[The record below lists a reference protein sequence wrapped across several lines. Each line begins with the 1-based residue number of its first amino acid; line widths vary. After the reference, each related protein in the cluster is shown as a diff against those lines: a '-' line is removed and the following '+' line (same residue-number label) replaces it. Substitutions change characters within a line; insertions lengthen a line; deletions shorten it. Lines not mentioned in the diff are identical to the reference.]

1 MDAKREAELTEYFYS
16 LFQGEHWM
24 LKRELFA
31 ATLDMMLMLSEQTDP
46 GDVILDV
53 GAGESKYRPF
63 FPEARYYGVDL
74 AVGEADFGDLE
85 AISDAHWLPF
95 QAGSADTVLLM
106 VVLEHVHDPRKVLS
120 ECRRVLREGGRLV
133 ALFPLTRPEHQQ
145 PYDYYRYTRFGA
157 SHLMAEAGFR
167 VDHLEPSNG
176 ALMTALHYNTTFW
189 LRICRTR
196 YVRTR
201 ILKETLAFIVRQGVL
216 RLLLPLVRFVESHK
230 RHESF
235 PIYYNV
241 IAEAV

>member
-1 MDAKREAELTEYFYS
+1 MEPKREAELTDYFYS
-16 LFQGEHWM
+16 LFQGEHWI

-31 ATLDMMLMLSEQTDP
+31 ATLDMMLLLSEELAP
-46 GDVILDV
+46 GSVILDV

-74 AVGEADFGDLE
+74 AVGEADFGGLD
-85 AISDAHWLPF
+85 AFSDAHWLPF
-95 QAGSADTVLLM
+95 PEACADLVLLM

-120 ECRRVLREGGRLV
+120 ECRRVLRPGGKLV

-157 SHLMAEAGFR
+157 SHLMGEAGFR
-167 VDHLEPSNG
+167 IDHMEPSNG
-176 ALMTALHYNTTFW
+176 ALMTALHYSTTFW

-201 ILKETLAFIVRQGVL
+201 LLKESLAFILRQGVL
-216 RLLLPLVRFVESHK
+216 RILLPIVRFVESYK

-235 PIYYNV
+235 PIYFNV